1 MLLSKYCHKFFRKDH
16 VALYNAFNHEVVFF
30 RQSLWKKIN
39 NNFCHGDSAKSIS
52 SVGKVVLSKLVKG
65 GFLISNHSDDDKILK
80 QKRNELSEP
89 CISNMYLLL
98 NEGCNLAC
106 NYCFFEGNFVKRPP
120 LNPMSLS
127 FAKEAID
134 FYSKILKKI
143 DPAVVAERQK
153 LINFYGGEPLL
164 NRKVFEGA
172 VICINELMNKG
183 DIPSDTRLSLN
194 TNGTVMDD
202 KLAKFITK
210 HKIEVGV
217 SIDGHQSIHDRNR
230 KYINGRGTFKKA
242 VKTFKKLQDAGAN
255 VGVSCTISEHSV
267 NEMTETFNW
276 LVDVLGVKGMGFN
289 PLIEHRSL
297 KITEGAYAVKIAE
310 NLIECF
316 KIARNK
322 NIYEDRMMRKVK
334 AFVGGY
340 FYDRDC
346 SAIGRQI
353 VFGPN
358 GTVGVCMTYYATGK
372 YFVKFDKDFDP
383 LTNHIWNEWGKRMPI
398 NMLKCLKCEALGICG
413 GGCPFNADTRNGSIW
428 EVDDFFC
435 EHSKRTLEWLIWELF
450 DSMKK

>member
-1 MLLSKYCHKFFRKDH
+1 MLLSKYCHSFSKNGN
-16 VALYNAFNHEVVFF
+16 VALYNALNHETVFF
-30 RQSLWKKIN
+30 TQSSWSEFSKNICDNSCSLMPKKT
-39 NNFCHGDSAKSIS
+39 
-52 SVGKVVLSKLVKG
+52 LSKLIKS
-65 GFLISNHSDDDKILK
+65 GFLISDYSNDDKTLE
-80 QKRNELSEP
+80 QKRKELSEP

-106 NYCFFEGNFVKRPP
+106 SYCFFEGNFIERPP
-120 LNPMSLS
+120 LNPMSLC

-134 FYSKILKKI
+134 FYSKILKKT
-143 DPAVVAERQK
+143 DPAIINKRQK
-153 LINFYGGEPLL
+153 LVNFYGGEPLL
-164 NRKVFEGA
+164 NRNVFEGS
-172 VICINELMNKG
+172 VIHIGELVKKG
-183 DIPSDTRLSLN
+183 DIPSDIRISLN

-202 KLAKFITK
+202 KLAKFIAK

-217 SIDGHQSIHDRNR
+217 SIDGQKLIHDRNR
-230 KYINGRGTFKKA
+230 KYVDGKGTFKKA
-242 VKTFKKLQDAGAN
+242 VKTFKMLQNAGAN
-255 VGVSCTISEHSV
+255 VGISCTISEHTADD
-267 NEMTETFNW
+267 MTETFNW
-276 LVDVLGVKGMGFN
+276 LIDVLGVKGMGFN

-297 KITEGAYAVKIAE
+297 KITEGAYAVKIAK

-316 KIARNK
+316 KIARDK

-383 LTNHIWNEWGKRMPI
+383 FTNQIWNEWSKRMPI
-398 NMLKCLKCEALGICG
+398 NMPKCLKCEALGICG
-413 GGCPFNADTRNGSIW
+413 GGCPFNADIRNGSIW

-435 EHSKRTLEWLIWELF
+435 EHSKKTLEWLIWDLF
-450 DSMKK
+450 DSMGK

>member
-1 MLLSKYCHKFFRKDH
+1 MLFSKYCHKFDRNGH
-16 VALYNAFNHEVVFF
+16 VALYNAFNHDVIFF
-30 RQSLWKKIN
+30 SKSLWKKFN
-39 NNFCHGDSAKSIS
+39 KNFCSGDSTKLIS
-52 SVGKVVLSKLVKG
+52 SASKAILSKLIKG
-65 GFLISNHSDDDKILK
+65 RFLISNHSDDDKILEK
-80 QKRNELSEP
+80 KRKEFSES

-98 NEGCNLAC
+98 NEGCNLVC
-106 NYCFFEGNFVKRPP
+106 NYCFFEGGFVKRPP
-120 LNPMSLS
+120 LNPMSLP

-134 FYSKILKKI
+134 FYSKIIKKV
-143 DPAVVAERQK
+143 DPVVISEKQK

-172 VICINELMNKG
+172 VIYISELMKKG
-183 DIPSDTRLSLN
+183 DLPLDTRLSLN

-202 KLAKFITK
+202 KLAKFIAK

-217 SIDGHQSIHDRNR
+217 SIDGPQLIHDRNR
-230 KYINGRGTFKKA
+230 KYVNGRGTFKKA
-242 VKTFKKLQDAGAN
+242 VKTFKMLQDAGAN
-255 VGVSCTISEHSV
+255 VGVSCTISECTV
-267 NEMTETFNW
+267 DKMMETLNW

-289 PLIEHRSL
+289 PLIEHRGL
-297 KITEGAYAVKIAE
+297 KITDGAYATKIAK

-358 GTVGVCMTYYATGK
+358 ETVGVCMTYYATGK

-383 LTNHIWNEWGKRMPI
+383 FTDNIWTEWGKRMPI
-398 NMLKCLKCEALGICG
+398 NMPKCLSCEALGICG
-413 GGCPFNADTRNGSIW
+413 GGCPFNADTRNGNIW

-435 EHSKRTLEWLIWELF
+435 EHSKRTLEWLIWDLF
-450 DSMKK
+450 DSM